1 LAFKRM
7 MDLHVH
13 TDNSFDGHHSAMFL
27 CEQAVHRGLRAIAFT
42 DHMDIDLYIPQRLDT
57 RQIQSFFE
65 VTKARSAF
73 QGKLLV
79 LTGMELGQ
87 GTFDMALS
95 EQSVAKFDYD
105 FIIGS
110 MHELRDST
118 DYSQLKYDEYTTDE
132 IYDLLEKY
140 AQELYQLALWGHFDT
155 MAHITYPLRYI
166 CGNYGI
172 SIDFSRFDDT
182 MDEVFKA
189 LIAKGKALEINT
201 SGLRQKLNETMPG
214 ERYVKRFRELGGE
227 FITIGSDAHF
237 ACDVGAGIQQG
248 LEIAQRCGFRYTTFF
263 QKREP
268 MPVPIEK

>member
-1 LAFKRM
+1 M

-27 CEQAVHRGLRAIAFT
+27 CEQAVHKGLRAIAFT
-42 DHMDIDLYIPQRLDT
+42 DHMDIDLYEQQNLNE
-57 RQIQSFFE
+57 RQLQSFFE

-79 LTGMELGQ
+79 LNGIELGQ

-95 EQSVAKFDYD
+95 EKSVQRFDYD

-118 DYSQLKYDEYTTDE
+118 DYSQLKYDEYTRDE
-132 IYDLLEKY
+132 LDKLLEQY
-140 AQELYQLALWGHFDT
+140 TQELYQLALWGHFDT
-155 MAHITYPLRYI
+155 MAHITYPLRYL
-166 CGNYGI
+166 CGVYKI
-172 SIDFSRFDDT
+172 PYDFSRFDDII
-182 MDEVFKA
+182 DEVFKT
-189 LIAKGKALEINT
+189 LIVKGKALEINT
-201 SGLRQKLNETMPG
+201 SGLRQNLNETMPG

-227 FITIGSDAHF
+227 FVTIGSDAHF
-237 ACDVGAGIQQG
+237 AADVGAGIQQG

-268 MPVPIEK
+268 MPVPIEKQ